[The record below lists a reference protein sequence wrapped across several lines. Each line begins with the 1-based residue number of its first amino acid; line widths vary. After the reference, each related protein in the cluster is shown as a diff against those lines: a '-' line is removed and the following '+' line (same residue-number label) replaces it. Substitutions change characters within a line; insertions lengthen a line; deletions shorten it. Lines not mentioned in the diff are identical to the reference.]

1 MRKCIFTICAKN
13 YIGLAQILESS
24 VRRYEED
31 VDFFIV
37 VADEFD
43 SGLPAGKGGNILVAR
58 EMLHMEDTLWR
69 NMAFKYNLTE
79 FCTSIKPFCIEH
91 FFQAGYDA
99 VCYLD
104 PDTYL
109 FSDFSYVWESLE
121 KYLVVTA
128 PHVTIPQYPYT
139 GDLPDRSFLFNGI
152 SNLGFGAFR
161 RSGKV
166 LNVLRW
172 WQDRLEDQCFGEM
185 LWAQCTDQ
193 KWTDFFP
200 AFFGS
205 DELMYSNNLG
215 LNLAPWNYFERKV
228 SCEDGVWYVESRHG
242 LSDRKDKLVLCH
254 FAGYNYKDFAATGNV
269 DNASRARIKNL
280 AEYPDIEPLVAD
292 YARSVHADGEVFE
305 MYLAQDYSYG
315 HFDNGVA
322 IDKLHRRLYNGM
334 YSYFGFTDN
343 PFSTAPG
350 SLYAK
355 FKKKGMISGHKSID
369 SVNETNMGAFPKKL
383 KVIYGI
389 MRVLYRIAGYRN
401 YVLLLQFA
409 RRISLYDM
417 NTFLLGKEYE
427 NYKLR

>member
-1 MRKCIFTICAKN
+1 MKKCIFTICAKN
-13 YIGLAQILESS
+13 YIGLAQILEST
-24 VRRYEED
+24 VRKYEEET
-31 VDFFIV
+31 DFFIV

-43 SGLPAGKGGNILVAR
+43 TTAERPRSALVAR
-58 EMLHMEDTLWR
+58 EILSIEGTLWR

-79 FCTSIKPFCIEH
+79 FCTSIKPFCIEY
-91 FFQAGYDA
+91 FFNGGYEA

-104 PDTYL
+104 PDTFL
-109 FSDFSYVWESLE
+109 FSDFSYVWAALE
-121 KYLVVTA
+121 ENLVVTA
-128 PHVTIPQYPYT
+128 PHVTSPQYPYK

-161 RSGKV
+161 RSDKV
-166 LNVLRW
+166 LNVIKW
-172 WQDRLEDQCFGEM
+172 WQDRLKDQCFGEM

-200 AFFGS
+200 AFFDSG
-205 DELMYSNNLG
+205 ELMYSNNLG

-228 SCEDGVWYVESRHG
+228 SCESGEWYVESRDG
-242 LSDRKDKLVLCH
+242 LSDRKDKLVFCH
-254 FAGYNYKDFAATGNV
+254 FAGYDYKEFACSGKVVNS
-269 DNASRARIKNL
+269 SRARISNL
-280 AEYPDIEPLVAD
+280 AVYPDIGPLVEI
-292 YARSVHADGEVFE
+292 YAQAVHSERDTFE
-305 MYLAQDYSYG
+305 QYLSLTYSYG
-315 HFDNGVA
+315 QFDNGAA

-334 YSYFGFTDN
+334 ASYYGYTGD

-350 SLYAK
+350 SLYRS
-355 FKKKGMISGHKSID
+355 FKKKGMISKGQSVD
-369 SVNETNMGAFPKKL
+369 SVNETNMGSFPKKL
-383 KVIYGI
+383 KILYALL
-389 MRVLYRIAGYRN
+389 RVLYRIVGYKN

>member
-1 MRKCIFTICAKN
+1 MKRCIFTICAKN

-24 VRRYEED
+24 VRKYEDD

-43 SGLPAGKGGNILVAR
+43 SAVPVERPASALVAR
-58 EMLHMEDTLWR
+58 EILSIDDALWQ

-91 FFQAGYDA
+91 FFAVGYDA
-99 VCYLD
+99 VCYMD

-109 FSDFSYVWESLE
+109 FSGFSYVWESLE
-121 KYLVVTA
+121 RYLVVTA
-128 PHVTIPQYPYT
+128 PHITIPQYPYK

-161 RSGKV
+161 KSDKV
-166 LNVLRW
+166 LNVIRW
-172 WQDRLEDQCFGEM
+172 WQDRLKDQCFGEM

-200 AFFGS
+200 AFFDS
-205 DELMYSNNLG
+205 EELLYSNNLG

-228 SCEDGVWYVESRHG
+228 SCESGVWYVESRDG
-242 LSDRKDKLVLCH
+242 LSDRKDKLVFCH
-254 FAGYNYKDFAATGNV
+254 FAGYNYKDFAVSGKV
-269 DNASRARIKNL
+269 DNGSRVRISNL
-280 AEYPDIEPLVAD
+280 AVYPDIEPLVEA
-292 YARSVHADGEVFE
+292 YAQSIHSGRDGFE
-305 MYLAQDYSYG
+305 KYLSQDYSYG
-315 HFDNGVA
+315 HFDNGA
-322 IDKLHRRLYNGM
+322 PIEKLHRRLYNGM
-334 YSYFGFTDN
+334 HTNFSFTGN
-343 PFSTAPG
+343 PFATGPG
-350 SLYAK
+350 SLYEQ
-355 FKKKGMISGHKSID
+355 FMKKGMISRSKPAD
-369 SVNETNMGAFPKKL
+369 SANETNIPAFPKKL
-383 KVIYGI
+383 RTLYGI
-389 MRVLYRIAGYRN
+389 LRVLYRILGYRN

-417 NTFLLGKEYE
+417 NTFLLGRDCE

>member
-1 MRKCIFTICAKN
+1 MKKCIFTICAKN

-24 VRRYEED
+24 VRKYEED

-43 SGLPAGKGGNILVAR
+43 SAVPVERPECALVAR
-58 EMLHMEDTLWR
+58 EILQIDDNLWR

-91 FFQAGYDA
+91 FFNIGYDA

-109 FSDFSYVWESLE
+109 FSDFSYVWDSLD
-121 KYLVVTA
+121 KYMVVTA
-128 PHVTIPQYPYT
+128 PHITIPQYPYN

-161 RSGKV
+161 NTGKV
-166 LNVLRW
+166 INVLKW
-172 WQDRLEDQCFGEM
+172 WQDRLKDQCFGEM

-200 AFFGS
+200 AFFDSG
-205 DELMYSNNLG
+205 ELLFSNNLG
-215 LNLAPWNYFERKV
+215 LNLAPWNYYERKV
-228 SCEDGVWYVESRHG
+228 SCESGVWYVESRDG
-242 LSDRKDKLVLCH
+242 LSERKDKLVFCH
-254 FAGYNYKDFAATGNV
+254 FAGYNYKDFASSGKV
-269 DNASRARIKNL
+269 DNASRVRISNL
-280 AEYPDIEPLVAD
+280 AIYPDIEPLVEI
-292 YARSVHADGEVFE
+292 YAGSVHSGREMFE
-305 MYLAQDYSYG
+305 KYLSLDYSYG
-315 HFDNGVA
+315 HFDNGAAV
-322 IDKLHRRLYNGM
+322 DKLHRRLYNGM
-334 YSYFGFTDN
+334 ASYYAYAGN

-350 SLYAK
+350 SLYCR
-355 FKKKGMISGHKSID
+355 FKKKGMISRSKSVD
-369 SVNETNMGAFPKKL
+369 SVNETNMGSFPRKL
-383 KVIYGI
+383 KILYALL
-389 MRVLYRIAGYRN
+389 RVLYRLVGYRN

-417 NTFLLGKEYE
+417 NTFLLGKDYE